1 MRMKSLRRWIRPN
14 LVAKFR
20 SLVRISEFGVL
31 VSLLCVVGLFALLS
45 QEFLTLS
52 TWAGIL
58 TVASEIGIISVGV
71 SFLMISGEFDL
82 SVSSIFAVSGMIMAL
97 LSNSGIN
104 PSLAFLVAILTS
116 ACIGAVNGT
125 ITLKFSIPSF
135 ITTLG
140 TMMFLRGVL
149 LATTG
154 GFPLE
159 IVGEPT
165 ILHTLSGRML
175 GGFRS
180 SALWFLLFV
189 LIFQVI
195 LELTPYGNWT
205 YATGNNAI
213 FARASGINA
222 KKVKFI
228 NFILSATLA
237 GFSGCVALARF
248 RIVEPLAGAGLEL
261 EAIAAS
267 VIGGCSLSGGIGS
280 IVGAGLGALLI
291 GMIRTGLVLAGAPPY
306 WYRGFIGVILVA
318 AAIIYKL
325 TRRR

>member
-1 MRMKSLRRWIRPN
+1 MKSSRREVLPN

-20 SLVRISEFGVL
+20 SLTRMGEFGVFI
-31 VSLLCVVGLFALLS
+31 SLLCVASIFALLS
-45 QEFLTLS
+45 KEFLTPS

-82 SVSSIFAVSGMIMAL
+82 SVSSVFAVSGMTMAL
-97 LSNSGIN
+97 LSNLGID
-104 PSLAFLVAILTS
+104 PSLAFLIAMLLS
-116 ACIGAVNGT
+116 ACIGAVNGL
-125 ITLKFSIPSF
+125 ITLRFSLPSF

-140 TMMFLRGVL
+140 MMMFLRGVL
-149 LATTG
+149 LAVTG
-154 GFPLE
+154 GFPIE
-159 IVGEPT
+159 MAGEPM

-175 GGFRS
+175 AGFRS
-180 SALWFLLFV
+180 SALWFIIFV
-189 LIFQVI
+189 LIFQIV
-195 LELTPYGNWT
+195 LGLTPYGNWT

-213 FARASGINA
+213 FARASGVNA
-222 KKVKFI
+222 RKVKFI

-237 GFSGCVALARF
+237 GFSGCIALARF
-248 RIVEPLAGAGLEL
+248 RIVEPLAGTGLEL

-267 VIGGCSLSGGIGS
+267 VIGGCSLSGGVGS
-280 IVGAGLGALLI
+280 IIGAGLGALLV
-291 GMIRTGLVLAGAPPY
+291 GMIRIGLVLAGAPPY

-318 AAIIYKL
+318 AAIIYRL